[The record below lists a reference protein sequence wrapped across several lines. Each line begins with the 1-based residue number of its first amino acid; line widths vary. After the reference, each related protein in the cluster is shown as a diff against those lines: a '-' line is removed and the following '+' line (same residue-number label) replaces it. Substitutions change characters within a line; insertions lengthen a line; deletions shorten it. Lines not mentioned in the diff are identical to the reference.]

1 MKRTLFYFF
10 VACIL
15 SSSAHADIIDN
26 GSFFLDTET
35 NYTWVDLSVFKGK
48 SYDYVDSLLINDP
61 TYTGF
66 EIATRSI
73 LDELWSSTYTKS
85 FNYLFDTM
93 GGTLGS
99 DGTQFIG
106 GIFDNGLNNDRIDLA
121 WTYNYRI
128 QWIVESEI
136 YENPDLFKNGG
147 IEPFGVWV
155 VKTSTSSENNA
166 VSVVPEPT
174 TMLLYGIGLLG
185 LAAVGRRR
193 N

>member
-106 GIFDNGLNNDRIDLA
+106 GIFDNGLNNDRI
-121 WTYNYRI
+121 
-128 QWIVESEI
+128 
-136 YENPDLFKNGG
+136 
-147 IEPFGVWV
+147 
-155 VKTSTSSENNA
+155 
-166 VSVVPEPT
+166 VSV
-174 TMLLYGIGLLG
+174 YGFLDTFC
-185 LAAVGRRR
+185 R
-193 N
+193 